1 MKQTRFGVKKTL
13 LTACAV
19 LALLAV
25 ILTAT
30 GAFASLGD
38 STSVVTVKPGT
49 VGCAVSRDY
58 AVQNTGTIPALLRA
72 RIVVNWVDE
81 AGNLL
86 AEAPEGAVLK
96 LEAPQG
102 WTQLPADAKEPW
114 EGEWYCNQIVEPG
127 ASCPFLGKL
136 EAEGGQVRV
145 TVLKHFRLF
154 PPPLRQRP
162 GASAFPTEAGRAFPV
177 EHHKTDSAGFFAC
190 AVGLFSSP
198 SGGPE
203 RRPPRP
209 AGGSQSRRANGPA
222 PDLPPA
228 ECLPAVLRRR
238 EWGRQRR

>member
-13 LTACAV
+13 LTVCAV

-145 TVLKHFRLF
+145 TVL
-154 PPPLRQRP
+154 
-162 GASAFPTEAGRAFPV
+162 AEALQ
-177 EHHKTDSAGFFAC
+177 
-190 AVGLFSSP
+190 AVPAAAAAEAWGLSFSD
-198 SGGPE
+198 
-203 RRPPRP
+203 
-209 AGGSQSRRANGPA
+209 GSWTSVSR
-222 PDLPPA
+222 
-228 ECLPAVLRRR
+228 
-238 EWGRQRR
+238 